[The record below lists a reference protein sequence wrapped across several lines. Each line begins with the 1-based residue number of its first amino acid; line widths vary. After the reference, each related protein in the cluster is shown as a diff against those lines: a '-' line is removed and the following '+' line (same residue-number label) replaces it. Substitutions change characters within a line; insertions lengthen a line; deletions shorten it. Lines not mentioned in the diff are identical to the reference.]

1 MNIAVRVLFL
11 LATAGAMVM
20 AAGGRAEAG
29 GHERSG
35 RVLLGAAFQH
45 GLIESNPT
53 YTTQLLSHGYAVLT
67 PEWEQ
72 YMDQVQASQGVYDFS
87 KPDAML
93 EFAENN
99 DLQLRG
105 HVLVWGLQV
114 PTWVTNPSTPWT
126 RATLLAV
133 MDDWITTSMTRYA
146 GRIHEWDVVR
156 TAER

>member
-93 EFAENN
+93 EFAENS
-99 DLQLRG
+99 DLQLRAMCSSG
-105 HVLVWGLQV
+105 VCRCPHGSRIRRRRGRA
-114 PTWVTNPSTPWT
+114 PPSW
-126 RATLLAV
+126 R
-133 MDDWITTSMTRYA
+133 
-146 GRIHEWDVVR
+146 
-156 TAER
+156 